1 MADSAPSQ
9 LDLRVRAEIYQKDG
23 RHVSPD
29 KDMLYEFQKMGF
41 IRDLYFSGKYVVLSF
56 VSKLAKSYLIN
67 YGVWLELFVYI
78 NAVKSGVFQDVK
90 LGAMIDWDAYDGYT
104 VAGNEID
111 IILMD
116 KSMPVF
122 ISCKLKDADTPALN
136 ELLIAK
142 KRLGGWFSKAII
154 VTFGN
159 DKELKT
165 GTYRRSRELGI
176 EMLGKEDILS
186 DNFQDRLIKT
196 VRGHNLISLKWKKV

>member
-1 MADSAPSQ
+1 
-9 LDLRVRAEIYQKDG
+9 
-23 RHVSPD
+23 
-29 KDMLYEFQKMGF
+29 MLYEFQKMGF

>member
-1 MADSAPSQ
+1 
-9 LDLRVRAEIYQKDG
+9 
-23 RHVSPD
+23 
-29 KDMLYEFQKMGF
+29 
-41 IRDLYFSGKYVVLSF
+41 
-56 VSKLAKSYLIN
+56 
-67 YGVWLELFVYI
+67 
-78 NAVKSGVFQDVK
+78 
-90 LGAMIDWDAYDGYT
+90 
-104 VAGNEID
+104 
-111 IILMD
+111 
-116 KSMPVF
+116 MPVF